1 MLCLVVLS
9 PAGPVPGGAARDPL
23 HGGPGAGRHLAGG
36 GRAVRPRPRH
46 PRGGGHLIP
55 RPEGTHNH
63 SKLSFVALTELC
75 SCQLCKINS
84 TNMTTKPKL
93 AKRENKQIG
102 VMCLRNFSSLRDL
115 VNSDYRLPDLWFL
128 SAENAIK
135 LKYSDVRCLLL
146 LMIFSHFITQ
156 LNLKCFIRVYFVHGK
171 KFQK

>member
-1 MLCLVVLS
+1 MSATPQLCLVVLS

-23 HGGPGAGRHLAGG
+23 HGGPGAGRHLAGR

-46 PRGGGHLIP
+46 PRGGGHHTQT
-55 RPEGTHNH
+55 RQEGTHNH
-63 SKLSFVALTELC
+63 FPTGFYL
-75 SCQLCKINS
+75 QHLCKINS
-84 TNMTTKPKL
+84 TNTATKRKL

-102 VMCLRNFSSLRDL
+102 VICLRNFSSLRDL

-135 LKYSDVRCLLL
+135 QKYSDVRCLQL
-146 LMIFSHFITQ
+146 LMIFFHFITQ